1 MRCMRH
7 LTFFRAEDGQWLG
20 EWQGEVPAPPI
31 NVLSLVGDQRTLAL
45 NAWLHETQ
53 RVITPNGSPYQM
65 IDEAWDRDAW
75 DDCPEHGAVCVDT
88 THFRWPV
95 GDHCF
100 HQWNTIDQGIEYPDS
115 RHYLQID
122 THHRVIE
129 ANQTSSR
136 PVRPSLTQPH
146 TMVLDVTG
154 SGLEQFH
161 GSLLGPLDR
170 QGERRWVLRDAPPH
184 LSDGIQH
191 ELDAHGTAVDR
202 ALGHQNADC

>member
-1 MRCMRH
+1 MRCIRH

-53 RVITPNGSPYQM
+53 QMITPSGSPYPM
-65 IDEAWDRDAW
+65 IDEAWDLDAW
-75 DDCPEHGAVCVDT
+75 NDCPEHGAVCVDT
-88 THFRWPV
+88 SSYNWPV
-95 GDHCF
+95 F
-100 HQWNTIDQGIEYPDS
+100 HQRFHLWNAIDQGIEYPDS

-122 THHRVIE
+122 TRRREIV
-129 ANQTSSR
+129 ANTTSSR
-136 PVRPSLTQPH
+136 PIRASVGNPDT
-146 TMVLDVTG
+146 TILDITG
-154 SGLEQFH
+154 SSLQEFH

-170 QGERRWVLRDAPPH
+170 HGERRWVLRDAPKH

-191 ELDAHGTAVDR
+191 ELDANSTTVDR
-202 ALGHQNADC
+202 ALGHHADC